1 MDSVTLLR
9 SHLAE
14 LSESDRA
21 FAQSLLDQAERRG
34 LSPKQLDWV
43 GRLAG
48 RATEPRSKAIMLK
61 GIVAFM
67 EHAAVLVAR
76 PHLTLRAADLDIR
89 LSIAGPKSRTPG
101 MINVTSADR
110 SYDERIFY
118 GRIGFDGKFQ
128 PSLSPDQ
135 ETQTAIVACLNA
147 LDANPTEAVAAYG
160 KLTGHCSFCDLPLSD
175 IRSLAVGYGRICAR
189 KFGLPWNG
197 GIV

>member
-1 MDSVTLLR
+1 MDNVALLR

-34 LSPKQLDWV
+34 LSAKQLDWV

-48 RATEPRSKAIMLK
+48 RAMEPRAKAITFK

-67 EHAAVLVAR
+67 DHAAVLVTR
-76 PHLTLRAADLDIR
+76 PHLTLLAADFEIR

-101 MINVTSADR
+101 LINVTSAHR
-110 SYDERIFY
+110 SYEERVFY
-118 GRIGFDGKFQ
+118 GRIGLDGRFE
-128 PSLSPDQ
+128 PSLSPEP
-135 ETQTAIVACLNA
+135 ETQTAIMACLVA

-160 KLTGHCSFCDLPLSD
+160 KLTGHCAFCDLPLSD
-175 IRSLAVGYGRICAR
+175 FRSLAVGYGRICAR
-189 KFGLPWNG
+189 KYGLPYG
-197 GIV
+197 ETV